1 MNFFGYR
8 SSKIAVLIEH
18 KALSG
23 VKRAEPGALYWALS
37 GRTGCK
43 GAASDAGRQGT
54 QEIFNFTHK

>member
-54 QEIFNFTHK
+54 QEIFSFTHK